1 MTHPASPKL
10 KPDTSPAST
19 RLTPSE
25 IESLRQ
31 NKRDTLAA
39 VNQEL
44 DRLEAAKKAGK
55 AA

>member
-31 NKRDTLAA
+31 NKRDAVAA
-39 VNQEL
+39 AHREL

-55 AA
+55 SA